1 MGIPSGE
8 RVGVTRFRKVA
19 QGFFGAEA
27 LAKAVSPDVA
37 QGFSPA
43 IAIAA
48 LGCATTILLL
58 LLFAAPA
65 AAQQTHLLVVTGV
78 PGDDEHEQR
87 FQKWA
92 TTFIDA
98 AKRKGS
104 LPEANITFLSG
115 PKSTRDGIDKAV
127 TGIASRA
134 KPNDNVIVLL
144 IGHGSFNGQTAA
156 FNIMGPDLTAP
167 DWAKLVGKLA
177 SQRVAFVN
185 TSSSSG
191 AFLEPM
197 KAPGRVVITA
207 TKTGGQRMD
216 TVFPEFFVEAFTDDA
231 ADRDR
236 NGHVSLLEAFE
247 YAKAKVTQ
255 AYQQKGNL
263 LTEHATIDDGGEGR
277 LAATMFLGIGRG
289 DAALNVDTSDPEVR
303 ALVEQRD
310 TIERDI
316 AGLRLMKGTMDAAK
330 YDAQMEKL
338 LTDLAVKTKALRDR
352 QKK

>member
-1 MGIPSGE
+1 M
-8 RVGVTRFRKVA
+8 RR
-19 QGFFGAEA
+19 
-27 LAKAVSPDVA
+27 
-37 QGFSPA
+37 
-43 IAIAA
+43 
-48 LGCATTILLL
+48 
-58 LLFAAPA
+58 
-65 AAQQTHLLVVTGV
+65 AQQTHLLVVTGV

-87 FQKWA
+87 FKKWA
-92 TTFIDA
+92 TAFVDA
-98 AKRKGS
+98 AKKKEA
-104 LPEANITFLSG
+104 LPDANITSLSG
-115 PKSTRDGIDKAV
+115 ATATRDGIDKAV
-127 TGIASRA
+127 TAIAARA

-156 FNIMGPDLTAP
+156 FNIMGPDLSAP
-167 DWAKLVGKLA
+167 DWAKLLGKLA
-177 SQRVAFVN
+177 SQKVAFIN

-191 AFLEPM
+191 AFLQPM
-197 KAPGRVVITA
+197 AAPGRLVITA
-207 TKTGGQRMD
+207 TKTGGERMD

-236 NGHVSLLEAFE
+236 NGHVSVLEAFE

-263 LTEHATIDDGGEGR
+263 LTEHATMDDGGEGR

-289 DAALNVDTSDPEVR
+289 DVALNVDTNDPEVR

-310 TIERDI
+310 AIERDI
-316 AGLRLMKGTMDAAK
+316 AALKLMKATMDEAK

-338 LTDLAVKTKALRDR
+338 LTDLAIKTKALRER

>member
-1 MGIPSGE
+1 MSA
-8 RVGVTRFRKVA
+8 K
-19 QGFFGAEA
+19 
-27 LAKAVSPDVA
+27 LAKAA
-37 QGFSPA
+37 K
-43 IAIAA
+43 AA
-48 LGCATTILLL
+48 KNSLRSLRPLRSSRSLRSFCAAAVLLV
-58 LLFAAPA
+58 AAPA

-78 PGDDEHEQR
+78 PGDEDHEKK

-92 TTFIDA
+92 TSFVDA
-98 AKRKGS
+98 AKKKES
-104 LPEANITFLSG
+104 LPEANITSLSG
-115 PKSTRDGIDKAV
+115 PTATRDGIDKAV
-127 TGIASRA
+127 TAIAARA

-156 FNIMGPDLTAP
+156 FNIMGPDLTAAE
-167 DWAKLVGKLA
+167 WSKLIGKLA
-177 SQRVAFVN
+177 SQQVAFVN

-191 AFLEPM
+191 AFLQPM
-197 KAPGRVVITA
+197 AAPGRVVITA
-207 TKTGGQRMD
+207 TKTGGERLD
-216 TVFPEFFVEAFTDDA
+216 TLFPEFFVEAFTDDA

-236 NGHVSLLEAFE
+236 NGHVSVLEAFE

-255 AYQQKGNL
+255 AYQQKGNI

-289 DAALNVDTSDPEVR
+289 DVALNVDTNDPEVR

-316 AGLRLMKGTMDAAK
+316 AALKLMKGTMDAAK
-330 YDAQMEKL
+330 YDQQMEKL
-338 LTDLAVKTKALRDR
+338 LTDLAVKTKALRER